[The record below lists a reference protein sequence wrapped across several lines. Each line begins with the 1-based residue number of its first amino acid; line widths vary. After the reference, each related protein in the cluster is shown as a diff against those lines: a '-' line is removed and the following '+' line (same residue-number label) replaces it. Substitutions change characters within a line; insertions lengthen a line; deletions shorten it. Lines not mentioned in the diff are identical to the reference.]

1 VDKAFHG
8 LCPLDRPQET
18 PRVSGVDGLSILLG
32 RSRRRKY
39 SRQEENLRGTSKRKP
54 RSSQQPGTKAG
65 TTATIEAGSPADL
78 VELFRVL
85 ASLTP
90 EEVAALLTLAKGL
103 RSPAT

>member
-1 VDKAFHG
+1 MDKAFHG

-54 RSSQQPGTKAG
+54 RSSQQPGTKPG
-65 TTATIEAGSPADL
+65 TTATDEAGDPADVAEL
-78 VELFRVL
+78 VRVL

-90 EEVAALLTLAKGL
+90 EERTALLTLARGL
-103 RSPAT
+103 RAPAS